1 MRRVPRRGWSQV
13 VVLAGLTVTLAAAC
27 SSAADGRGTFA
38 ADGASATPGAGGSA
52 SPSASPSGTPGRR
65 TLRCSGGKV
74 VSPSGSPY
82 CYTLPAGFTD
92 VSRSVTVDTSVG
104 SEKHRSAVA
113 VADRDLIIVTVYELQ
128 LDTDSVS
135 DQRLETELK
144 DVLAQLSRQGFA
156 FDTTTAERS
165 TVDGARA
172 FGYHA
177 REATNKLE
185 ANVYFLFRGK
195 TEVEVNCQW
204 KQKAADVQ
212 RGCRDVL
219 GSLQVRSAT

>member
-1 MRRVPRRGWSQV
+1 MRRVLRRGWSQV
-13 VVLAGLTVTLAAAC
+13 VVLAGLTVTLAAC
-27 SSAADGRGTFA
+27 SSAVDGRGTFA
-38 ADGASATPGAGGSA
+38 ADGASATPGASGSA
-52 SPSASPSGTPGRR
+52 SPSASPSGTPARR

-74 VSPSGSPY
+74 ISPSGAPY
-82 CYTLPAGFTD
+82 CYRLPAGFTD

-113 VADRDLIIVTVYELQ
+113 VADRDLVIVTVYELL

-135 DQRLETELK
+135 DQTLETELK
-144 DVLAQLSRQGFA
+144 TVLAKLSRQGFA
-156 FDTTTAERS
+156 FDTTTAEKS

-204 KQKAADVQ
+204 KQKAAEVQ

-219 GSLQVRSAT
+219 GSLQVRSVT